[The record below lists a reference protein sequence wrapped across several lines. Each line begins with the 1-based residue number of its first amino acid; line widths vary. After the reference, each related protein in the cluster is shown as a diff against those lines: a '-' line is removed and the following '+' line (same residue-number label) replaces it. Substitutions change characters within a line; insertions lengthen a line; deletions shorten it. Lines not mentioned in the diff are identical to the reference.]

1 MNLAGQFVDMLQ
13 VAERGEGKSGEATP
27 TIVTETM
34 LEDILGVS
42 NELAY
47 IHVAILPDWPCTHS
61 TFRSSLACLVMVFL
75 ALFLSHGNLSMSY
88 LRG

>member
-13 VAERGEGKSGEATP
+13 VAERGEGKRSDATP

-47 IHVAILPDWPCTHS
+47 IAILPATGHAHTQRLGVLLPAW
-61 TFRSSLACLVMVFL
+61 
-75 ALFLSHGNLSMSY
+75 
-88 LRG
+88 